1 MKFTK
6 PAISV
11 TDQIALLR
19 HRGMIIDEEP
29 AARHYLGHI
38 SYYRLRAYWLPFEAP
53 APAAG
58 DHAFIPGTR
67 FEDVLALYVFDR
79 QLRLLVL
86 DAIERVEVATRAAWA
101 HHMAMAYGPH
111 GYLDQAHHDDPIKH
125 AKAVSDLTK
134 EIHRSKDTFVTH
146 YYSTYRDPA
155 LPPVWMVAEVI
166 SFGALSKWID
176 NLRHRPDRQAIAR
189 PFALDERVFT
199 SFSHHVSI
207 IRNIA
212 AHHGRLWNK
221 RFAFKMI
228 LPRSQGQ
235 LSAAMLG
242 ADQRLLHNTLVML
255 DHLLSV
261 VAPGNEWRK
270 RVVDLITGCSQAN
283 PAMMGFP
290 ADWQTRAA
298 WRLV

>member
-11 TDQIALLR
+11 TDQIALLHR
-19 HRGMIIDEEP
+19 RGMIIDDEP
-29 AARHYLGHI
+29 TARHYLCHI

-58 DHAFIPGTR
+58 DHAFKPGTN
-67 FEDVLALYVFDR
+67 FTDVLALYVFDR

-86 DAIERVEVATRAAWA
+86 DAIERVEVAVRASWA
-101 HHMAMAYGPH
+101 HHMAMAFGPH
-111 GYLDQAHHDDPIKH
+111 GYLDQAHHDDPVKH
-125 AKAVSDLTK
+125 AESVADLTK
-134 EIHRSKDTFVTH
+134 EIRRSKDTFVKH
-146 YYSTYRDPA
+146 YNSTYDDPA
-155 LPPVWMVAEVI
+155 LPPTWMVAEVM

-176 NLRHRPDRQAIAR
+176 NLRHRPDRQAIAK
-189 PFALDERVFT
+189 PFSLDERVFT
-199 SFSHHVSI
+199 SFAHHVSI

-228 LPRSQGQ
+228 LPRSPGQ
-235 LSAAMLG
+235 LPLAMRG
-242 ADQRLLHNTLVML
+242 ADERLLHNTLVML

-261 VAPGNEWRK
+261 VAPGNEWRR
-270 RVVDLITGCSQAN
+270 RVVELITGCPQAN
-283 PAMMGFP
+283 PALMGFP
-290 ADWQTRAA
+290 SDWQTRAA
-298 WRLV
+298 WRVA